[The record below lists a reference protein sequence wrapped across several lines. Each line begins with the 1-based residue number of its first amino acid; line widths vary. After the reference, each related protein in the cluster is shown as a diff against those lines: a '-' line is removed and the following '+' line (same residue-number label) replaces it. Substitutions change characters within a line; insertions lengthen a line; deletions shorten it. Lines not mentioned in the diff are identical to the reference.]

1 MIKVGII
8 GGTGY
13 TGIELLRLLH
23 NHAQVEV
30 IAISSR
36 SEVGQRVDKM
46 FPSLVGQCDLVFSL
60 PDDAIL
66 DECEVI
72 FFATPHGVAMKNAG
86 DFIKQGIKVIDLGAD
101 FRLKD
106 KAEYQKWYESEH
118 TQDDLLSSAIYGL
131 CEVNREQIKNATL
144 IANPGCYPTAIQLA
158 LKPLIDNKLIDLS
171 SIISIS
177 QFALILNFH
186 QTQT

>member
-46 FPSLVGQCDLVFSL
+46 FPSLVGQCDRNNSMPV
-60 PDDAIL
+60 
-66 DECEVI
+66 
-72 FFATPHGVAMKNAG
+72 
-86 DFIKQGIKVIDLGAD
+86 
-101 FRLKD
+101 
-106 KAEYQKWYESEH
+106 
-118 TQDDLLSSAIYGL
+118 
-131 CEVNREQIKNATL
+131 
-144 IANPGCYPTAIQLA
+144 
-158 LKPLIDNKLIDLS
+158 
-171 SIISIS
+171 
-177 QFALILNFH
+177 
-186 QTQT
+186 